1 MKKKMKELALQDYNL
16 RQELTKKQKEDL
28 QTAFNLFDTDG
39 SGNIEIGELKVAL
52 RALGF
57 EPKKDEIKKLLS
69 EIKDNTTEK
78 ESQNTNT
85 LDFNDFVTIM
95 EIKMGEKETEE
106 EISRAFELFVDGKE
120 GFISFESLKR
130 IAEEIEENGSDEDLL
145 AMIKE
150 ANKGNGSCCVTEKEF
165 REIILNC
172 EEG

>member
-1 MKKKMKELALQDYNL
+1 MKKKMKEMALQDFNL

-28 QTAFNLFDTDG
+28 HTAFNLFDTDG

-78 ESQNTNT
+78 ENKNTNT
-85 LDFNDFVTIM
+85 IDFNDFVTIM
-95 EIKMGEKETEE
+95 EIKMGEIETEE
-106 EISRAFELFVDGKE
+106 EIYRAFELFVDSNQDV
-120 GFISFESLKR
+120 ITFESLKK
-130 IAEEIEENGSDEDLL
+130 IAVEIEENCNNEDLW

-150 ANKGNGSCCVTEKEF
+150 ANKNNDKDVVNEREF
-165 REIILNC
+165 RNIILNYDND
-172 EEG
+172 

>member
-39 SGNIEIGELKVAL
+39 SGNIEITELKVAL

-69 EIKDNTTEK
+69 EIKDSTNEK
-78 ESQNTNT
+78 ESQNTNS

-95 EIKMGEKETEE
+95 EIKMGEKENEE
-106 EISRAFELFVDGKE
+106 EISRAFELFIDLNE
-120 GFISFESLKR
+120 NCITFESLKR

-150 ANKGNGSCCVTEKEF
+150 ANKGNGSEVVSEKEF

-172 EEG
+172 DE

>member
-1 MKKKMKELALQDYNL
+1 MKELALQDYNL

-39 SGNIEIGELKVAL
+39 SGNIEITELKVAL

-69 EIKDNTTEK
+69 EIKDSTNEK
-78 ESQNTNT
+78 ESQNTNS

-95 EIKMGEKETEE
+95 EIKMGEKENEE
-106 EISRAFELFVDGKE
+106 EISRAFELFIDLNE
-120 GFISFESLKR
+120 NCITFESLKR

-150 ANKGNGSCCVTEKEF
+150 ANKGNGSEVVSEKEF

-172 EEG
+172 DE